1 MLIPDNGITELQ
13 RQRYHAPIPNR
24 LKTNNF
30 KRLKLIT
37 LHQWL
42 PNCDL
47 KKFRKFA
54 KIYV

>member
-1 MLIPDNGITELQ
+1 MPIPYIGVTEFQ
-13 RQRYHAPIPNR
+13 RHRYHAPVP
-24 LKTNNF
+24 KGWQADDF

-47 KKFRKFA
+47 KKFRRFTRG
-54 KIYV
+54 YV